1 MAGEV
6 NDLERRVEELHRA
19 LASAERVDPATLE
32 ALDVLLADIDRL
44 RANKPAGA
52 GSNAVVPST
61 PAADAHVD
69 RLTDAAQRFQATH
82 PTLAGTLEGL
92 ADALSRMGI

>member
-1 MAGEV
+1 MAGEA

-19 LASAERVDPATLE
+19 LASAERVDPATLK
-32 ALDVLLADIDRL
+32 ALDALLGDIDRL
-44 RANKPAGA
+44 RARPRTGVASPAGDETHA
-52 GSNAVVPST
+52 
-61 PAADAHVD
+61 D
-69 RLTDAAQRFQATH
+69 RLTEAAQRFQADH

>member
-1 MAGEV
+1 MSGEV
-6 NDLERRVEELHRA
+6 NDLERRVDELHRA
-19 LASAERVDPATLE
+19 LASADRVDPATLE

-44 RANKPAGA
+44 RAKKPAGGTA
-52 GSNAVVPST
+52 IA
-61 PAADAHVD
+61 PAAGDAHVD
-69 RLTDAAQRFQATH
+69 RLTEAAQRFQATH

>member
-1 MAGEV
+1 MAGEA

-19 LASAERVDPATLE
+19 LASAERVDPATLD
-32 ALDVLLADIDRL
+32 ALNGLLGDIDRL
-44 RANKPAGA
+44 RARP
-52 GSNAVVPST
+52 
-61 PAADAHVD
+61 PAAGQASDDETHAD
-69 RLTDAAQRFQATH
+69 RLTEAAQRFQADH

>member
-1 MAGEV
+1 MSGEV

-44 RANKPAGA
+44 RAKK
-52 GSNAVVPST
+52 ST
-61 PAADAHVD
+61 ALQPTGADAHVD